1 MQNLLQ
7 SKNHHISKIQHM
19 EKQIVTVTLF
29 RFKGF
34 WNHFWAFGQMGR
46 RPFQKGIADGL
57 TFGKMLGTGSG
68 NGFSI
73 FPNFGVYGWLGAW
86 DTEGSARDFFKQHP
100 VYQSFT
106 QRSVEHFTVY
116 LQPTMVHGLWEGETP
131 FTVSA
136 PFDAN
141 EPTAVLTR
149 ATIKPAFLYRFWQ
162 YVPRTSRSIE
172 AAEGRV
178 FSVGVG
184 ELPLI
189 QQATFSLWTSGKQ
202 MMDYAYKSKYH
213 AEVVKKTREL
223 GWYSEELF
231 ARFKVLDTEGSIFL

>member
-1 MQNLLQ
+1 
-7 SKNHHISKIQHM
+7 M

-29 RFKGF
+29 KFTGF
-34 WNHFWAFGQMGR
+34 ADRFWAFSQMGL
-46 RPFQKGIADGL
+46 RPFRKGIAEGL
-57 TFGKMLGTGSG
+57 TFGKMLGTGG
-68 NGFSI
+68 DRGFSVL
-73 FPNFGVYGWLGAW
+73 PNWGVYGWLGAW
-86 DTEGSARDFFKQHP
+86 DTEGEARNFFNQSAL
-100 VYQSFT
+100 YQSFKS
-106 QRSVEHFTVY
+106 RSSGQFTVY
-116 LQPTMVHGLWEGETP
+116 WQPTMVHGLWDGETP
-131 FTVSA
+131 FKVSA
-136 PFDAN
+136 PFDVN

-162 YVPRTSRSIE
+162 YVPKTSRSIE
-172 AAEGRV
+172 SAEGRL

-202 MMDYAYKSKYH
+202 MMDYAYKSPYH

-231 ARFKVLDTEGSIFL
+231 SRFRVLDTEGVVFLN

>member
-1 MQNLLQ
+1 
-7 SKNHHISKIQHM
+7 M

-29 RFKGF
+29 RFNGF
-34 WNHFWAFGQMGR
+34 WNRFWAFGQMGR
-46 RPFQKGIADGL
+46 RPFQKGIAEGL
-57 TFGKMLGTGSG
+57 TFGKMLGTGGG

-73 FPNFGVYGWLGAW
+73 APNFGVYGWLGAW
-86 DTEGSARDFFKQHP
+86 NTEGEARDFFKQNA
-100 VYQSFT
+100 VFQSFT
-106 QRSVEHFTVY
+106 HRSIEHFTVY
-116 LQPTMVHGLWEGETP
+116 LQPTMAHGRWDGEEP
-131 FTVSA
+131 FRVSA
-136 PFDAN
+136 PFDAS
-141 EPTAVLTR
+141 ESVAVLTR
-149 ATIKPAFLYRFWQ
+149 ATIKPSLLWRFWQ

-172 AAEGRV
+172 TAEGRL

-189 QQATFSLWTSGKQ
+189 QQATFSIWDSGKQ

-231 ARFKVLDTEGSIFL
+231 ARFRVLDTEGSVFLS